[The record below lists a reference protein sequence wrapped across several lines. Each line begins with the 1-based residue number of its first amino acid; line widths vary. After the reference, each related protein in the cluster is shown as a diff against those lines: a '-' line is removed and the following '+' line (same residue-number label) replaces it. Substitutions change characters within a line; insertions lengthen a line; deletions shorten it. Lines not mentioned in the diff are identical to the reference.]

1 MRALFFQLE
10 GTLGPPEGA
19 MRAQK
24 VGSEV
29 ASEVSGAHLPALTGV
44 GCMRGEGYQITR
56 VLENQVGNCS

>member
-29 ASEVSGAHLPALTGV
+29 ASEVSGAHLPAI
-44 GCMRGEGYQITR
+44 RS
-56 VLENQVGNCS
+56 LEFPVAEPRPSQPS

>member
-29 ASEVSGAHLPALTGV
+29 ASEVSGAHLPAIFGLLAS
-44 GCMRGEGYQITR
+44 RFY
-56 VLENQVGNCS
+56 